1 LRRCSIVF
9 YGSLKILKGSTDVT
23 STNYTLTYNSNNFSI
38 TKANATIVIT
48 PYSAMYDGLPH
59 TASGVATGVT

>member
-1 LRRCSIVF
+1 M
-9 YGSLKILKGSTDVT
+9 GSLKIFKGSTDVT

-48 PYSAMYDGLPH
+48 RILLCDGLPH
-59 TASGVATGVT
+59 ASGVATGVAGVNLQVHN